1 LTTEV
6 VQKIKELRAN
16 GATVQEEEAPSTPS
30 SGNKGGDY
38 ATTRGDKDIY
48 TNVPNPNPGN
58 EKEVI
63 KPPETPNVEP
73 R

>member
-1 LTTEV
+1 MGPCV
-6 VQKIKELRAN
+6 YA
-16 GATVQEEEAPSTPS
+16 QEASGKSVPQDNEEAPSTPS